1 MINGESSGG
10 VSAQEWFDQLT
21 FILECKLQSCT
32 SQTILKLICKQYLAW
47 ICLQVNNCS
56 LFIKLV
62 FYGKT
67 FLWRKI
73 SQIYE
78 PLNGRYRTRPRWRGY
93 PLQIRW
99 KKICR
104 RMFAFCHRPDYA
116 FIHLIWMKFIGKDC
130 MRMKMEKRKCKFKLL
145 WAVGMLILRTMKWE
159 LHLNLL
165 YMQLK
170 SLFGPWTLFLQ
181 QK

>member
-1 MINGESSGG
+1 M
-10 VSAQEWFDQLT
+10 A
-21 FILECKLQSCT
+21 C
-32 SQTILKLICKQYLAW
+32 ICHQM
-47 ICLQVNNCS
+47 NNCS

-78 PLNGRYRTRPRWRGY
+78 PLNGRYRTRPRWGGY
-93 PLQIRW
+93 RLQIRW
-99 KKICR
+99 KKMCR
-104 RMFAFCHRPDYA
+104 RMFAFCHLDFV
-116 FIHLIWMKFIGKDC
+116 FIHLIWIKFIGKDC
-130 MRMKMEKRKCKFKLL
+130 MRMKMENRKCKFKLL
-145 WAVGMLILRTMKWE
+145 WAVQMLILRTMKWE

-170 SLFGPWTLFLQ
+170 SLFGSLFFLLHFFFL
-181 QK
+181 KTP